1 MSDDRILQPSD
12 FTLDTVSYNSGKT
25 KPTGTLAD
33 MEKTM
38 IAEAMTECGG
48 NLTAVATRLGIT
60 RQTLYNKIKKMGL

>member
-1 MSDDRILQPSD
+1 
-12 FTLDTVSYNSGKT
+12 
-25 KPTGTLAD
+25 